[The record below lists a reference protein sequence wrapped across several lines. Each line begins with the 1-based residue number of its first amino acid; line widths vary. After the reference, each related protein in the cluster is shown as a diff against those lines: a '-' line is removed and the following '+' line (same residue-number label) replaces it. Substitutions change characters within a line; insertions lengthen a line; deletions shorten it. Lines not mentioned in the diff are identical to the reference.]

1 MLKGVLGAP
10 KQSLSL
16 RSAGRALLG
25 AGMMAGQGGTT
36 RSSAGLALWGLM
48 ARCRMQ
54 LDLGEA
60 EPKEAEEVSGG
71 RAELWVLRD
80 VGGCV

>member
-1 MLKGVLGAP
+1 
-10 KQSLSL
+10 
-16 RSAGRALLG
+16 
-25 AGMMAGQGGTT
+25 
-36 RSSAGLALWGLM
+36 M
-48 ARCRMQ
+48 ARCRIQ